1 MRIAV
6 ASFSHETCTFCPRL
20 TTVEDFEYGGVP
32 KGQDLLEAA
41 RGIPNYINGYI
52 KVAEAEPDIELVG
65 ILAASRSRGGSSGS
79 WLTTECFDKYS
90 YGIAEGIREAG
101 EIDGVLLALH
111 GAMAAT
117 GVPRPEA
124 EVVRRVRAVV
134 GPGVPI
140 MVTLDLHANEDH
152 ELTEAADGVFILKT
166 YPHVDSEE
174 IGMMAARCIVDTVRS
189 DFKPA
194 MAVRKPGIMT
204 PSVYQGTGFY
214 PAKDIMDR
222 GREWEAKEEK
232 VYAVSV
238 AFGFAYADVPDV
250 GATVVVVTD
259 DDQELAET
267 VAQDMS
273 DYIWSLREPFAG
285 KILPKTKEGV
295 KKAIEAAK
303 AGKTPVVIADHSDRT
318 GDSTHIL
325 NELVA
330 QGAENFCVITV
341 TDEKAIEEIS
351 KKAKVGDEVTQKVG
365 GYATEWSGKP
375 AEFTGTVEFL
385 GECSFKMTGPMGK
398 GSTRS
403 MGKIAVLGFGKNNH
417 LVISPHLHQ
426 VLDDAPFTA
435 LGLDLNELDIVSIK
449 SRVHFRAFYNDV
461 AGEIIEIDAPGL
473 GPADVT
479 QHTFENAPADL
490 YPFVKR

>member
-20 TTVEDFEYGGVP
+20 TTVEDFEYVGVP
-32 KGQDLLEAA
+32 KGRYVLESS
-41 RGIPNYINGYI
+41 RGIPSYVNGYI
-52 KVAEAEPDIELVG
+52 RGAESEPDVELIG
-65 ILAASRSRGGSSGS
+65 ILGARRSRGGSSGS
-79 WLTTECFDKYS
+79 WLTKECFDKYS
-90 YGIAEGIREAG
+90 YGIVEGIKEVG
-101 EIDGVLLALH
+101 DIDGVLLALH
-111 GAMAAT
+111 GAMAVT

-124 EVVRRVRAVV
+124 EIVRRVRVVV
-134 GPGVPI
+134 GSDVPI
-140 MVTLDLHANEDH
+140 MVTLDLHANEDQ
-152 ELTEAADGVFILKT
+152 ELVEAADGVFILKT

-174 IGMMAARCIVDTVRS
+174 IGMMAARCIIDTVRGN
-189 DFKPA
+189 FKPT
-194 MAVRKPGIMT
+194 MALRKPGIMT

-222 GREWEAKEEK
+222 GREWEANEEK

-259 DDQELAET
+259 DDQGLADR
-267 VAQDMS
+267 VAEDMS

-295 KKAIEAAK
+295 KRAIAAAR
-303 AGKTPVVIADHSDRT
+303 AGKTPVGIADHSDRT

-325 NELVA
+325 NELVV
-330 QGAENFCVITV
+330 QGAENFCVITIA
-341 TDEKAIEEIS
+341 DEGAIEEIS
-351 KKAKVGDEVTQKVG
+351 GKAKVGDTVTQEVG

-375 AEFTGTVEFL
+375 MEITGIVEFL
-385 GECSFKMTGPMGK
+385 GECSFKMMGPMGR
-398 GSTRS
+398 GATMRL
-403 MGKIAVLGFGKNNH
+403 GKTAVLGFGENCH
-417 LVISPHLHQ
+417 VVVSPNLHQ
-426 VLDDAPFTA
+426 VLDDAPFAA
-435 LGLDLNELDIVSIK
+435 LGLDLKDLDIISIK
-449 SRVHFRAFYNDV
+449 SRVHFRAFYDEV

-479 QHTFENAPADL
+479 QHIFENAPEGL
-490 YPFVKR
+490 YPFVRK